1 MNLDDLGLQI
11 GSPVQIQFV
20 DDETKR
26 YTVHLIGLE
35 RQHALILSAGKSADT
50 DLAVVLRDGQPII
63 LRFKT
68 TKNAVAF
75 RTHII
80 EKRLTPYSHI
90 HVAIPEEIETIAVQG
105 KQMLSSNFPVT
116 FINDDESS
124 RPRGISMIG
133 ISPSHIMVKD
143 TQRLADANQSVTI
156 TMTTEFAGKNN
167 ILVMDG
173 EVELSERLADDE
185 QQITVA
191 LKGMDT
197 TDCVLL
203 QGLYYEVMLKQLK
216 VIA

>member
-1 MNLDDLGLQI
+1 
-11 GSPVQIQFV
+11 
-20 DDETKR
+20 
-26 YTVHLIGLE
+26 
-35 RQHALILSAGKSADT
+35 
-50 DLAVVLRDGQPII
+50 
-63 LRFKT
+63 
-68 TKNAVAF
+68 
-75 RTHII
+75 
-80 EKRLTPYSHI
+80 
-90 HVAIPEEIETIAVQG
+90 
-105 KQMLSSNFPVT
+105 
-116 FINDDESS
+116 
-124 RPRGISMIG
+124 MIG